1 MEWAVGYKNLCSPV
15 GGSRL
20 GGEKTQQQ
28 ETVLKAVRLSELST
42 VVGSATQKRSLRTEP
57 GLSSI

>member
-1 MEWAVGYKNLCSPV
+1 MDIKICAVQWEGQ
-15 GGSRL
+15 GSEE
-20 GGEKTQQQ
+20 EKTQQQ